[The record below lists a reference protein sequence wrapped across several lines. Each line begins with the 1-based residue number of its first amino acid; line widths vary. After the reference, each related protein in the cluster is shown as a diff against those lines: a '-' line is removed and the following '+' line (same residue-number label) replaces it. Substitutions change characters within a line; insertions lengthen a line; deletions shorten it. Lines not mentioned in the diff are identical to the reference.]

1 VCAKCQHHQVLFNLL
16 SNAIKFSHDGGK
28 VAISAESLDTNR
40 VKLVV
45 CDTGI
50 GIKGEDVGQ
59 LFKEFH
65 QLDSGATRRHEGTGL
80 GLALSRKVE
89 LQGGNISAE
98 SPLGAMAATSLSCYL
113 WFTIRANQQ
122 YWWLMMILMF
132 KSSLNH
138 F

>member
-59 LFKEFH
+59 LFIPAQHAVMKGR
-65 QLDSGATRRHEGTGL
+65 DWAWR
-80 GLALSRKVE
+80 
-89 LQGGNISAE
+89 
-98 SPLGAMAATSLSCYL
+98 
-113 WFTIRANQQ
+113 
-122 YWWLMMILMF
+122 
-132 KSSLNH
+132 
-138 F
+138 